1 MSTRTKTGQLYVV
14 SAPSGAGKT
23 SLVSKLLEQ
32 DPKIQVSVSHTTRNP
47 RPGEVN
53 GINYNF
59 VSIEEFEKLIGD
71 AGFLEHAKVFNNYYG
86 TSQKWV
92 DEKLAQGT
100 DIILEIDW
108 QGAQQVRQCYPDVIS
123 IFILPPSR
131 EELRSRLASR
141 GQDSDTVIEER
152 MAQARSESSHYPEY
166 DYLVIND
173 DFDHALSDLAS
184 IFVAQRLSQARQADS
199 QQSLLTALLS

>member
-173 DFDHALSDLAS
+173 DFNHALSDLAS

>member
-1 MSTRTKTGQLYVV
+1 MSKSTKTGQLYVV

-23 SLVSKLLEQ
+23 SLVSKLLDQ
-32 DPKIQVSVSHTTRNP
+32 DSKIQVSVSHTTRNP

-53 GINYNF
+53 GTNYNF
-59 VSIEEFEKLIGD
+59 VSVDEFEKLIGD

-108 QGAQQVRQCYPDVIS
+108 QGAQQVRQHYPDVIS

-131 EELRSRLASR
+131 EELRNRLANR

-152 MAQARSESSHYPEY
+152 MAQAQSESSHYPEY

-173 DFDHALSDLAS
+173 NFDQALSDLAS
-184 IFVAQRLSQARQADS
+184 IFVAQRLSQARQANS

>member
-32 DPKIQVSVSHTTRNP
+32 DPKVQVSVSHTTRNP

-141 GQDSDTVIEER
+141 GQDSGAVIEER

-184 IFVAQRLSQARQADS
+184 IFVAQRLSQARQANS